1 MLFLIYTVIQ
11 RVKRLSWDEIFTE
24 KVLNDNLKDIFVI
37 ALQFSI
43 FVMNLR
49 SAVNVDINPIKL
61 LDPDVRKLSFDLHFV
76 AI

>member
-49 SAVNVDINPIKL
+49 SAVNVDIDPIKL